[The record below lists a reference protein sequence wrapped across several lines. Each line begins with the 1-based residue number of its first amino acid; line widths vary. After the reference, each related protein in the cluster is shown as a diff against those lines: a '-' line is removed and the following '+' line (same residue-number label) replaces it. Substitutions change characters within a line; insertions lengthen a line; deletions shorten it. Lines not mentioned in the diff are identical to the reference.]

1 MSLREHLVNEAG
13 GTDRILP
20 IGYKQE
26 TPMSGEEIAQA
37 LFDQGIT
44 KKKITRQAV
53 SNTLKRAMDKVF
65 VEMKKANP
73 DLDAFEIAAALATG
87 CTAEEQFITGCYGY
101 LPNIRLGKLIYEN
114 ATMIG
119 PPIFSDEEKKFA
131 SDLQNNYWIE
141 MKDPIHEGIN
151 FLK

>member
-1 MSLREHLVNEAG
+1 MSLREHLEGVNEAG
-13 GTDRILP
+13 GSDRILP

-65 VEMKKANP
+65 SEMKKANP
-73 DLDAFEIAAALATG
+73 DLDAFEVAAALATG
-87 CTAEEQFITGCYGY
+87 WGAANTVAEMSKFFK
-101 LPNIRLGKLIYEN
+101 LFPPKIRKDIEADAAKRMSGGK
-114 ATMIG
+114 
-119 PPIFSDEEKKFA
+119 K
-131 SDLQNNYWIE
+131 
-141 MKDPIHEGIN
+141 
-151 FLK
+151 